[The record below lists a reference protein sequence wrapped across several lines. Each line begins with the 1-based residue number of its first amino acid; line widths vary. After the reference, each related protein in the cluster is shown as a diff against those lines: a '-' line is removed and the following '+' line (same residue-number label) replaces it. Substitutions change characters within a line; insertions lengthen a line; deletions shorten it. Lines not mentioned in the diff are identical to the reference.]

1 MSFWGGTPGKCP
13 LPADVPIWL
22 GDFASNGVS
31 CQRKIAYALSC
42 RGAYSVKCCYVPGNF
57 NRCICHLRYFKIST
71 SIHYFERIG
80 LHFWL
85 QWIQEFLLF
94 PLLPIMRSCFQKGEK
109 SMFRFKN
116 VPHRI
121 LLVIRKYAA
130 CIPIFENGNA
140 NIISSNTRDFSFWST
155 QLRKS
160 KKLNGKTFVNQKSG
174 HVRKIPIKPL
184 KRFLSNDIPQKLLL
198 KEWSK

>member
-1 MSFWGGTPGKCP
+1 
-13 LPADVPIWL
+13 
-22 GDFASNGVS
+22 
-31 CQRKIAYALSC
+31 
-42 RGAYSVKCCYVPGNF
+42 
-57 NRCICHLRYFKIST
+57 
-71 SIHYFERIG
+71 
-80 LHFWL
+80 
-85 QWIQEFLLF
+85 
-94 PLLPIMRSCFQKGEK
+94 
-109 SMFRFKN
+109 MFRFKN

-155 QLRKS
+155 QLRKP

-198 KEWSK
+198 KE